1 MRLKLNCKYRY
12 KFKIVSMM
20 GKTVHKSENKKKLLD
35 IPVDIVEILSL
46 QAEKERKSI
55 KALMETI
62 LIDAAKA
69 IKNNQ

>member
-1 MRLKLNCKYRY
+1 
-12 KFKIVSMM
+12 M